1 MSNLDTTT
9 IEQTIIRSVTD
20 YPNQYDDVSDVLT
33 FSDFSSP
40 RHRIIWKAIQ
50 DLVLMRR
57 AFDIMAIAEHL
68 QQTGFYNQAGGDE
81 YFMWIAT
88 NGYATTGV
96 NVVAYAKRIKEFSI
110 LRLLKDAAA
119 KINDL
124 IENHNGK
131 PVEDLI
137 SEADAIFS
145 DATISKADD
154 VEIMDG
160 KKLAKE
166 ALTEFISIAESKN
179 KGIQGISTGI
189 PTIDEQTNGLQK
201 GEVVVIAAPP
211 SMGKTTFAVN
221 LIQSAL
227 KTTTLP
233 VVIFS
238 MEMPAKDIFRR
249 MWSTESLVTY
259 SEIRRGTAKGCDT
272 DKMANANTRLSNP
285 LLKIIS
291 KSPMTPS
298 SIRAVLKRL
307 NREYGGI
314 KMAMID
320 YIQLMECDKKCGNR
334 NEELTIVSR
343 EIKRMAMEFSMPF
356 IVLSQLTKTVETQK
370 RKPTNGDLR
379 ESGAI
384 AQDADLIMMVHRQ
397 EKYDE
402 QNIEHQGKAE
412 IIVTKSRN
420 GKTGT
425 SLVGFDGSTFRF
437 YELNK
442 YGAKY
447 YD

>member
-20 YPNQYDDVSDVLT
+20 FPNQYDDVSEVLT
-33 FSDFSSP
+33 FSDFFYP

-50 DLVLMRR
+50 DLVSMNR
-57 AFDIMAIAEHL
+57 AFDLMALADHL
-68 QQTGFYNQAGGDE
+68 KHTGLYNQVGGDD
-81 YFMWIAT
+81 YMIWIAT

-96 NVVAYAKRIKEFSI
+96 NVTAYAKRIKEFSV
-110 LRLLKDAAA
+110 LRTLKQAAE

-124 IENHNGK
+124 IDNHNGK
-131 PVEDLI
+131 PLEELI
-137 SEADAIFS
+137 SEADSIFS
-145 DATISKADD
+145 EATILGSDD
-154 VEIMDG
+154 IEVLDG
-160 KKLAKE
+160 KVLGQNALKE
-166 ALTEFISIAESKN
+166 FFDAAESGG
-179 KGIQGISTGI
+179 GIQGISTGI
-189 PTIDEQTNGLQK
+189 PTIDEQTDGLQR
-201 GEVVVIAAPP
+201 GEVVVVAAPP

-221 LIQSAL
+221 LVQNAL
-227 KTTTLP
+227 KLTQLP

-249 MWSTESLVTY
+249 MWSTESLVNY
-259 SEIRRGTAKGCDT
+259 SEIKRGTAQKPNT
-272 DKMANANTRLSNP
+272 DKMATAHGKLSNP
-285 LLKIIS
+285 LLKIVS

-298 SIRAVLKRL
+298 GIRSVLKRL
-307 NREYGGI
+307 SREYGGI
-314 KMAMID
+314 QMAMVD

-334 NEELTIVSR
+334 NEELTIISR
-343 EIKRMAMEFSMPF
+343 EIKRMAMEFNMPF

-384 AQDADLIMMVHRQ
+384 AQDADMIIMVHRQ

-402 QNIEHQGKAE
+402 KDVEWQGKAE

-437 YELNK
+437 YELNNQWGK
-442 YGAKY
+442 TL
-447 YD
+447 